1 MSTIVST
8 SSLTTST
15 ASTTST
21 TDSYNSLSQLGADDF
36 LKLLLAE
43 LENQDPTDPVD
54 TSEMISEFST
64 LSQVAQGEE
73 TNGYL
78 ETISQYIT
86 SMNNSQA
93 VSYIGKTISYAD
105 DEISVSNGTAG
116 SVSYTLASDASCIHV
131 TIYDADGNTVNTIDL
146 GSISAGTYSYSW
158 DCTDTNGVIMED
170 GEYSFKFSASDQNS
184 ETISVYSSTEKTA
197 AVTGIVYRDGVAYL
211 VTDQGEI
218 AMGVV
223 TGVS

>member
-73 TNGYL
+73 TNNYL

-93 VSYIGKTISYAD
+93 VSFIGKTISYSG
-105 DEISVSNGTAG
+105 DEIAVSDGTSG
-116 SVSYTLASDASCIHV
+116 NVSYTLASDASDVSV
-131 TIYDADGNTVNTIDL
+131 TIYDAAGNTVNKIDL
-146 GSISAGTYSYSW
+146 GSISAGTYSFSW
-158 DCTDTNGVIMED
+158 DCTDKNGLTVED
-170 GEYSFKFSASDQNS
+170 GD
-184 ETISVYSSTEKTA
+184 
-197 AVTGIVYRDGVAYL
+197 YRDRKS
-211 VTDQGEI
+211 
-218 AMGVV
+218 VV
-223 TGVS
+223 